1 MGRGLRSFR
10 SPAGPL
16 DTGNSGTFATFGFEA
31 GTRGLTISVRG
42 GQTGTGRSLT
52 VPEDFSAA
60 AFWMVAAA
68 AKPGSLVTLEDV
80 RLNPT
85 RAALVG
91 VLRKFGAHVDPH
103 ETANAAGEPIGT
115 IIVTGDRTGSI
126 HIQPREVPEL
136 IDELPA
142 IAALAAHSGEVRV
155 DGATV
160 A

>member
-1 MGRGLRSFR
+1 MMRG
-10 SPAGPL
+10 
-16 DTGNSGTFATFGFEA
+16 
-31 GTRGLTISVRG
+31 V
-42 GQTGTGRSLT
+42 
-52 VPEDFSAA
+52 A

-68 AKPGSLVTLEDV
+68 AIPESVVTLENV
-80 RLNPT
+80 GRNPT
-85 RAALVG
+85 RTAPTG
-91 VLRKFGAHVDPH
+91 VLRKFGAHVDLH

-126 HIQPREVPEL
+126 HIQPHEVPEL

-155 DGATV
+155 DGATEMRVKESDRTAALVTGLRALSVQADELETLDRLV